1 MNHFRCVIVS
11 QIKKQ
16 TNKCIKAEVITA
28 RWQGTIALLL
38 LIIIS
43 YIDRVNISVMI
54 LNPDFAAHFQLNENR
69 MLQGMLMTCFLL
81 GYGFSALLL
90 TPVIESRWHYR
101 QGLLGSIA
109 IWALVCAVS
118 PLLGSLMGML
128 VARVILGIAEGPL
141 FSLKT
146 RFISDNFNA
155 DEIGKPNAVT
165 ALGVSLG
172 LAVGFPLVTWL
183 MANMGW
189 MGSFYALAVLNLLL
203 GGGLVWRFLPAT
215 RAVSQRA
222 KPGFKQTFSLAWQ
235 TPLLGWILL
244 VEIATLSY
252 LWGSSAW
259 LPAWLRDEHHFSL
272 HATGFLAAIPFL
284 LSLGSKFLGGVLLDK
299 MRPEQAPML
308 FIIGGLLTAL
318 SVLALMLSQ
327 QPAWLALFMLS
338 ANVFWGLQGAAIP
351 AVVQHHAARE
361 AVGSA
366 YGIINGIG
374 NICAAFIPLL
384 MGVVMK
390 SVGSVSSGFS
400 VLVASQIITLL
411 AGGMLLLRMRRAAA
425 VSA

>member
-1 MNHFRCVIVS
+1 MIS
-11 QIKKQ
+11 
-16 TNKCIKAEVITA
+16 T
-28 RWQGTIALLL
+28 RWQGVIALLF
-38 LIIIS
+38 LIVIS
-43 YIDRVNISVMI
+43 YVDRVNISVMI
-54 LNPDFAAHFQLNENR
+54 LNADFVTHFHINENR
-69 MLQGMLMTCFLL
+69 MLQGMLMTFFLL

-90 TPVIESRWHYR
+90 TPVMESKLNYR
-101 QGLLGSIA
+101 QGLLISITV
-109 IWALVCAVS
+109 WALVCAIS
-118 PLLGSLMGML
+118 PLLGSLFGML
-128 VARVILGIAEGPL
+128 IARVILGIAEGPL

-146 RFISDNFNA
+146 RYISDHFA
-155 DEIGKPNAVT
+155 AQEIGKPNAVS

-172 LAVGFPLVTWL
+172 LAVGFPLVTFL
-183 MANMGW
+183 MQHLGW
-189 MGSFYALAVLNLLL
+189 MGAFYALAALNLLL
-203 GGGLVWRFLPAT
+203 GGGLIYRFLPAPQKAN
-215 RAVSQRA
+215 RPRKKGLSE
-222 KPGFKQTFSLAWQ
+222 TFILAWR

-299 MRPEQAPML
+299 LRPEQAPLL
-308 FIIGGLLTAL
+308 FVTGGALTAC
-318 SVLALMLSQ
+318 SVLALMFSH
-327 QPAWLALFMLS
+327 QPAMLGLFLLS
-338 ANVFWGLQGAAIP
+338 ANIFWGLQGAAIP
-351 AVVQHHAARE
+351 AVVQHHAAHD

-374 NICAAFIPLL
+374 NICAAFIPLM

-390 SVGSVSSGFS
+390 YAGSVSAGFS
-400 VLVASQIITLL
+400 VLVASQIVTLL

>member
-1 MNHFRCVIVS
+1 
-11 QIKKQ
+11 
-16 TNKCIKAEVITA
+16 
-28 RWQGTIALLL
+28 
-38 LIIIS
+38 
-43 YIDRVNISVMI
+43 MI
-54 LNPDFAAHFQLNENR
+54 LNPEFAAHFHLNENR
-69 MLQGMLMTCFLL
+69 MLQGMLMTFFLL
-81 GYGFSALLL
+81 GYGLSALIL
-90 TPVIESRWHYR
+90 TPLIESKLNYR
-101 QGLLGSIA
+101 QGLLSSVA

-118 PLLGSLMGML
+118 PLLGSLLGML
-128 VARVILGIAEGPL
+128 IARIVLGVAEGPL

-146 RFISDNFNA
+146 RFISDSFAA
-155 DEIGKPNAVT
+155 DEVGKPNAVT

-172 LAVGFPLVTWL
+172 LAAGFPLVTWL
-183 MANMGW
+183 MAHVGW
-189 MGSFYALAVLNLLL
+189 MGSFYALALLNLLL
-203 GGGLVWRFLPAT
+203 GGGLVWRFLPAPVVNER
-215 RAVSQRA
+215 RAR
-222 KPGFKQTFSLAWQ
+222 PGMITTLTLAWR

-272 HATGFLAAIPFL
+272 QATGLLAAVPFL

-299 MRPEQAPML
+299 MRPEQAPVL

-318 SVLALMLSQ
+318 SVLALMLSHQ
-327 QPAWLALFMLS
+327 QAMLALFMLA

-351 AVVQHHAARE
+351 AVVQHHAPRE

-384 MGVVMK
+384 MGMVMK
-390 SVGSVSSGFS
+390 SAGSVSSGFS
-400 VLVASQIITLL
+400 VLVVSQLITLC

-425 VSA
+425 VSV

>member
-1 MNHFRCVIVS
+1 MS
-11 QIKKQ
+11 
-16 TNKCIKAEVITA
+16 T
-28 RWQGTIALLL
+28 RWQGVIALLF
-38 LIIIS
+38 LIVIS
-43 YIDRVNISVMI
+43 YVDRVNISVMI
-54 LNPDFAAHFQLNENR
+54 LNADFVTHFHINENR
-69 MLQGMLMTCFLL
+69 MLQGMLMTFFLL

-90 TPVIESRWHYR
+90 TPVMESKLNYR
-101 QGLLGSIA
+101 QGLLISITV
-109 IWALVCAVS
+109 WALVCAIS
-118 PLLGSLMGML
+118 PLLGSLFGML
-128 VARVILGIAEGPL
+128 IARVILGIAEGPL

-146 RFISDNFNA
+146 RYISDHFA
-155 DEIGKPNAVT
+155 AQEIGKPNAVS

-172 LAVGFPLVTWL
+172 LAVGFPLVTFL
-183 MANMGW
+183 MQHLGW
-189 MGSFYALAVLNLLL
+189 MGAFYALAALNLLL
-203 GGGLVWRFLPAT
+203 GGGLIYRFLPAPQKAN
-215 RAVSQRA
+215 RPRKKGLSE
-222 KPGFKQTFSLAWQ
+222 TFMLAWR

-299 MRPEQAPML
+299 LRPEQAPLL
-308 FIIGGLLTAL
+308 FVTGGALTAC
-318 SVLALMLSQ
+318 SVLALMLSH
-327 QPAWLALFMLS
+327 QPAMLGLFLLS
-338 ANVFWGLQGAAIP
+338 ANIFWGLQGAAIP
-351 AVVQHHAARE
+351 AVVQHHAAHD

-390 SVGSVSSGFS
+390 YAGSVSAGFS
-400 VLVASQIITLL
+400 VLVASQIVTLL

>member
-1 MNHFRCVIVS
+1 MTI
-11 QIKKQ
+11 
-16 TNKCIKAEVITA
+16 
-28 RWQGTIALLL
+28 RWQGTFALLL

-54 LNPDFAAHFQLNENR
+54 LNPEFAAHFQLNENR

-90 TPVIESRWHYR
+90 TPVIESHWHYR
-101 QGLLGSIA
+101 QGLIVSIA
-109 IWALVCAVS
+109 IWALVCAIS
-118 PLLGSLMGML
+118 PLLGSLMAML
-128 VARVILGIAEGPL
+128 SARVILGIAEGPL

-146 RFISDNFNA
+146 RFISDNFSA

-172 LAVGFPLVTWL
+172 LAVGFPLVTFL
-183 MANMGW
+183 MQQLGW
-189 MGSFYALAVLNLLL
+189 MGSFYALAVLNLVL
-203 GGGLVWRFLPAT
+203 GGGLIWRFLPPPAL
-215 RAVSQRA
+215 SA
-222 KPGFKQTFSLAWQ
+222 KREKSGFKQTFVLAWQ
-235 TPLLGWILL
+235 TPQLGWILL

-284 LSLGSKFLGGVLLDK
+284 LSLGSKFLGGVLLDR
-299 MRPEQAPML
+299 MRPEQAPLL
-308 FIIGGLLTAL
+308 FVAGGLLTAC
-318 SVLALMLSQ
+318 SVLALMFSHQ
-327 QPAWLALFMLS
+327 AVYLALFMLA
-338 ANVFWGLQGAAIP
+338 ANIFWGLQGAAIP
-351 AVVQHHAARE
+351 AVVQHHAARR

-384 MGVVMK
+384 MGMVMR

-400 VLVASQIITLL
+400 VLVASQLLTLF
-411 AGGMLLLRMRRAAA
+411 AGGMLLLRMHRAAA
-425 VSA
+425 VNL

>member
-1 MNHFRCVIVS
+1 M
-11 QIKKQ
+11 
-16 TNKCIKAEVITA
+16 TA
-28 RWQGTIALLL
+28 RWQGTIAILL

-43 YIDRVNISVMI
+43 YVDRVNISVMI

-69 MLQGMLMTCFLL
+69 MLQGMLMTFFLL

-90 TPVIESRWHYR
+90 TPVIESRWNYR

-109 IWALVCAVS
+109 VWAVVCAVS

-128 VARVILGIAEGPL
+128 IARVILGVAEGPL

-183 MANMGW
+183 MANLGW
-189 MGSFYALAVLNLLL
+189 MGSFYALAVHNLVL
-203 GGGLVWRFLPAT
+203 GGGLIWRFLPAPRAAAT
-215 RAVSQRA
+215 RAKSGI
-222 KPGFKQTFSLAWQ
+222 KETFTLALR

-299 MRPEQAPML
+299 MRPEQAPVL
-308 FIIGGLLTAL
+308 FVIGGLLTAL
-318 SVLALMLSQ
+318 SVLALMLSH

-351 AVVQHHAARE
+351 AVVQHYAARE

-384 MGVVMK
+384 MGIVMK

-400 VLVASQIITLL
+400 VLVASQIVTLL
-411 AGGMLLLRMRRAAA
+411 AGGILLLRMRRAAA
-425 VSA
+425 VGV

>member
-1 MNHFRCVIVS
+1 M
-11 QIKKQ
+11 
-16 TNKCIKAEVITA
+16 AA

-43 YIDRVNISVMI
+43 YIDRVNISVVI
-54 LNPDFAAHFQLNENR
+54 LNPEFAAHFHLNENR

-81 GYGFSALLL
+81 GYGLSALIL
-90 TPVIESRWHYR
+90 TPLIESKLNYR
-101 QGLLGSIA
+101 QGLLSSVA

-118 PLLGSLMGML
+118 PLQGSLLGML
-128 VARVILGIAEGPL
+128 IARIVLGVAEGPL

-146 RFISDNFNA
+146 RFISDSFAA
-155 DEIGKPNAVT
+155 DEVGKPNAVT

-172 LAVGFPLVTWL
+172 LAAGFPLVTWL
-183 MANMGW
+183 MAHVGW
-189 MGSFYALAVLNLLL
+189 MGSFYALALLNLLL
-203 GGGLVWRFLPAT
+203 GGGLVWRFLPAPVVNER
-215 RAVSQRA
+215 RAR
-222 KPGFKQTFSLAWQ
+222 PGMITTLTLAWR

-272 HATGFLAAIPFL
+272 QATGLLAAVPFL

-299 MRPEQAPML
+299 MRPEQAPVL

-318 SVLALMLSQ
+318 SVLALMLSHQ
-327 QPAWLALFMLS
+327 QAMLALFMLA

-351 AVVQHHAARE
+351 AVVQHHAPRE

-384 MGVVMK
+384 MGMVMK
-390 SVGSVSSGFS
+390 SAGSVSSGFS
-400 VLVASQIITLL
+400 VLVVSQLITLC

-425 VSA
+425 VSV

>member
-1 MNHFRCVIVS
+1 MIS
-11 QIKKQ
+11 
-16 TNKCIKAEVITA
+16 A
-28 RWQGTIALLL
+28 RWQGVIALLF
-38 LIIIS
+38 LIVIS
-43 YIDRVNISVMI
+43 YVDRVNISVMI
-54 LNPDFAAHFQLNENR
+54 LNADFVNHFHINENR
-69 MLQGMLMTCFLL
+69 MLQGMLMTFFLL
-81 GYGFSALLL
+81 GYGLSALLL
-90 TPVIESRWHYR
+90 TPVMESKLNYR
-101 QGLLGSIA
+101 QGLLISIA
-109 IWALVCAVS
+109 VWALVCAIS
-118 PLLGSLMGML
+118 PLLGSLFGML
-128 VARVILGIAEGPL
+128 IARVILGIAEGPL

-146 RFISDNFNA
+146 RYISDHFA
-155 DEIGKPNAVT
+155 AQEIGKPNAVS

-172 LAVGFPLVTWL
+172 LAVGFPLVTFL
-183 MANMGW
+183 MQHLGW
-189 MGSFYALAVLNLLL
+189 MGSFYALAALNLLL
-203 GGGLVWRFLPAT
+203 GGGLIYRFLPAPQKANRT
-215 RAVSQRA
+215 SKRGLSE
-222 KPGFKQTFSLAWQ
+222 TFMLAWR

-299 MRPEQAPML
+299 LRPEQAPLL
-308 FIIGGLLTAL
+308 FVSGGALTAC
-318 SVLALMLSQ
+318 SVLALMLSH
-327 QPAWLALFMLS
+327 QPAMLGLFLLS
-338 ANVFWGLQGAAIP
+338 ANIFWGLQGAAIP
-351 AVVQHHAARE
+351 AVVQHHAAHD

-390 SVGSVSSGFS
+390 YAGSVSAGFS
-400 VLVASQIITLL
+400 VLVASQIVTLL

>member
-1 MNHFRCVIVS
+1 
-11 QIKKQ
+11 
-16 TNKCIKAEVITA
+16 
-28 RWQGTIALLL
+28 
-38 LIIIS
+38 
-43 YIDRVNISVMI
+43 
-54 LNPDFAAHFQLNENR
+54 
-69 MLQGMLMTCFLL
+69 
-81 GYGFSALLL
+81 
-90 TPVIESRWHYR
+90 
-101 QGLLGSIA
+101 
-109 IWALVCAVS
+109 
-118 PLLGSLMGML
+118 
-128 VARVILGIAEGPL
+128 
-141 FSLKT
+141 
-146 RFISDNFNA
+146 FINDNFAA
-155 DEIGKPNAVT
+155 DEIGKPNALT

-183 MANMGW
+183 MVHVGW
-189 MGSFYALAVLNLLL
+189 IGSFYALALLNLLL
-203 GGGLVWRFLPAT
+203 GGGLIWRFLPAPQVT
-215 RAVSQRA
+215 SQRA
-222 KPGFKQTFSLAWQ
+222 KPGFRQTFALAWR

-272 HATGFLAAIPFL
+272 QATGLLAAVPFL

-299 MRPEQAPML
+299 MRPEQAPLL
-308 FIIGGLLTAL
+308 FIIGGLLTAG

-327 QPAWLALFMLS
+327 QPAMLALFMLA

-351 AVVQHHAARE
+351 AVVQHHAPRE

-400 VLVASQIITLL
+400 VLVASQLITLC
-411 AGGMLLLRMRRAAA
+411 AGGALLLRMRRAAA
-425 VSA
+425 VNASIP

>member
-1 MNHFRCVIVS
+1 M
-11 QIKKQ
+11 
-16 TNKCIKAEVITA
+16 AA
-28 RWQGTIALLL
+28 RWQGTIAILL

-43 YIDRVNISVMI
+43 YVDRVNISVMI
-54 LNPDFAAHFQLNENR
+54 LNPEFAAHFHLNENR

-81 GYGFSALLL
+81 GYGLSALIL
-90 TPVIESRWHYR
+90 TPLIESKLNYR
-101 QGLLGSIA
+101 QGLLSSVA

-118 PLLGSLMGML
+118 PLLGSLLGML
-128 VARVILGIAEGPL
+128 IARIVLGVAEGPL

-146 RFISDNFNA
+146 RFISDSFAA
-155 DEIGKPNAVT
+155 DEVGKPNAVT

-172 LAVGFPLVTWL
+172 LAAGFPLVTWL
-183 MANMGW
+183 MAHVGW
-189 MGSFYALAVLNLLL
+189 MGLFYALALLNLLL
-203 GGGLVWRFLPAT
+203 GGGLVWRFLPAPVVNER
-215 RAVSQRA
+215 RAR
-222 KPGFKQTFSLAWQ
+222 PGMITTLTLAWR

-272 HATGFLAAIPFL
+272 QATGLLAAVPFL

-299 MRPEQAPML
+299 MRPEQAPVL

-318 SVLALMLSQ
+318 SVLALMLSHQ
-327 QPAWLALFMLS
+327 QAMLALFMLA

-351 AVVQHHAARE
+351 AVVQHHAPHE

-384 MGVVMK
+384 MGMVMK
-390 SVGSVSSGFS
+390 SAGSVSSGFS
-400 VLVASQIITLL
+400 VLVVSQLITLC

-425 VSA
+425 VSV

>member
-1 MNHFRCVIVS
+1 M
-11 QIKKQ
+11 
-16 TNKCIKAEVITA
+16 AA
-28 RWQGTIALLL
+28 RWQGTIAILL

-43 YIDRVNISVMI
+43 YVDRVNISVMI
-54 LNPDFAAHFQLNENR
+54 LNPEFAAHFHLNENR

-81 GYGFSALLL
+81 GYGLSALIL
-90 TPVIESRWHYR
+90 TPLIESKLNYR
-101 QGLLGSIA
+101 QGLLSSVA

-118 PLLGSLMGML
+118 PLLGSLLGML
-128 VARVILGIAEGPL
+128 IARIVLGVAEGPL

-146 RFISDNFNA
+146 RFISDSFAA
-155 DEIGKPNAVT
+155 DEVGKPNAVT

-172 LAVGFPLVTWL
+172 LAAGFPLVTWL
-183 MANMGW
+183 MAHVGW
-189 MGSFYALAVLNLLL
+189 MGSFYALALLNLLL
-203 GGGLVWRFLPAT
+203 GGGLVWRFLPAPVVNER
-215 RAVSQRA
+215 RARL
-222 KPGFKQTFSLAWQ
+222 GMITTLTLAWR

-272 HATGFLAAIPFL
+272 QATGLLAAVPFL

-299 MRPEQAPML
+299 MRPEQAPVL

-318 SVLALMLSQ
+318 SVLALMLSHQ
-327 QPAWLALFMLS
+327 QAMLALFMLA

-351 AVVQHHAARE
+351 AVVQHHAPHE

-384 MGVVMK
+384 MGMVMK
-390 SVGSVSSGFS
+390 SAGSVSSGFS
-400 VLVASQIITLL
+400 VLVVSQLITLC

-425 VSA
+425 VSV

>member
-1 MNHFRCVIVS
+1 MIS
-11 QIKKQ
+11 
-16 TNKCIKAEVITA
+16 T
-28 RWQGTIALLL
+28 RWQGVIALLF
-38 LIIIS
+38 LIVIS
-43 YIDRVNISVMI
+43 YVDRVNISVMI
-54 LNPDFAAHFQLNENR
+54 LNADFVTHFHINENR
-69 MLQGMLMTCFLL
+69 MLQGMLMTFFLL

-90 TPVIESRWHYR
+90 TPVMESKLNYR
-101 QGLLGSIA
+101 QGLLISITV
-109 IWALVCAVS
+109 WALVCAIS
-118 PLLGSLMGML
+118 PLLGSLFGML
-128 VARVILGIAEGPL
+128 IARVILGIAEGPL

-146 RFISDNFNA
+146 RYISDHFA
-155 DEIGKPNAVT
+155 AQEIGKPNAVS

-172 LAVGFPLVTWL
+172 LAVGFPLVTFL
-183 MANMGW
+183 MQHLGW
-189 MGSFYALAVLNLLL
+189 MGAFYALAALNLLL
-203 GGGLVWRFLPAT
+203 GGGLIYRFLPAPQKAN
-215 RAVSQRA
+215 RPRKKGLSE
-222 KPGFKQTFSLAWQ
+222 TFMLAWR

-299 MRPEQAPML
+299 LRPEQAPLL
-308 FIIGGLLTAL
+308 FVTGGALTAC
-318 SVLALMLSQ
+318 SVLALMFSH
-327 QPAWLALFMLS
+327 QPAMLGLFLLS
-338 ANVFWGLQGAAIP
+338 ANIFWGLQGAAIP
-351 AVVQHHAARE
+351 AVVQHHAAHD

-390 SVGSVSSGFS
+390 YAGSVSAGFS
-400 VLVASQIITLL
+400 VLVASQIVTLL

>member
-1 MNHFRCVIVS
+1 M
-11 QIKKQ
+11 
-16 TNKCIKAEVITA
+16 TA

-90 TPVIESRWHYR
+90 TPVIESKLHYR
-101 QGLLGSIA
+101 QGLLASIA
-109 IWALVCAVS
+109 VWAVVCAIS
-118 PLLGSLMGML
+118 PVVGSLMGML
-128 VARVILGIAEGPL
+128 IARLILGIAEGPL

-146 RFISDNFNA
+146 RFISDNFA
-155 DEIGKPNAVT
+155 AEEIGKPNAVT

-172 LAVGFPLVTWL
+172 LAVGFPLVTFL
-183 MANMGW
+183 VAHQGW
-189 MGSFYALAVLNLLL
+189 MGSFYSLALLNLVL
-203 GGGLVWRFLPAT
+203 GGGLIWRFLPAPAA
-215 RAVSQRA
+215 AVKHRQ
-222 KPGFKQTFSLAWQ
+222 PGFQQTFMLAWR
-235 TPLLGWILL
+235 TPLLGWIVL

-272 HATGFLAAIPFL
+272 QATGFLAAIPFL
-284 LSLGSKFLGGVLLDK
+284 LSLGAKFLGGVLLDK
-299 MRPEQAPML
+299 MRPEQAPLL
-308 FIIGGLLTAL
+308 FIIGGALTAC
-318 SVLALMLSQ
+318 SVVALILSQ
-327 QPAWLALFMLS
+327 QPALLALFMLS
-338 ANVFWGLQGAAIP
+338 ANLFWGLQGAAIP
-351 AVVQHHAARE
+351 AVVQHHAPRQ

-366 YGIINGIG
+366 YGIINGVG

-384 MGVVMK
+384 MGMVMK

-400 VLVASQIITLL
+400 VLVASQLITLL

-425 VSA
+425 VSV

>member
-1 MNHFRCVIVS
+1 M
-11 QIKKQ
+11 
-16 TNKCIKAEVITA
+16 TA

-54 LNPDFAAHFQLNENR
+54 LNPEFADHFRLNENR

-90 TPVIESRWHYR
+90 TPVIENRFNYR
-101 QGLLGSIA
+101 QGLLGSIL
-109 IWALVCAVS
+109 IWATVCAIS

-128 VARVILGIAEGPL
+128 VARIILGIAEGPL

-172 LAVGFPLVTWL
+172 LAVGFPLVTWT
-183 MANMGW
+183 MTHFGW
-189 MGSFYALAVLNLLL
+189 MGSFYALAVMNLLL
-203 GGGLVWRFLPAT
+203 GGGLIWRFLPAPH
-215 RAVSQRA
+215 REA
-222 KPGFKQTFSLAWQ
+222 KRRSASFVQTFGLAWR

-272 HATGFLAAIPFL
+272 HATGLLAAVPFI

-299 MRPEQAPML
+299 MRPEQAPVL
-308 FIIGGLLTAL
+308 F
-318 SVLALMLSQ
+318 V
-327 QPAWLALFMLS
+327 LS
-338 ANVFWGLQGAAIP
+338 ANIFWGLQGAAIP

-361 AVGSA
+361 VVGSA

-384 MGVVMK
+384 MGIVMK

-425 VSA
+425 VSV

>member
-1 MNHFRCVIVS
+1 MM
-11 QIKKQ
+11 
-16 TNKCIKAEVITA
+16 TA
-28 RWQGTIALLL
+28 RWQGTFALLA

-54 LNPDFAAHFQLNENR
+54 LNPEFAAHFHLNENR

-90 TPVIESRWHYR
+90 TPLIESRLHYR

-109 IWALVCAVS
+109 IWAAVCALS
-118 PLLGSLMGML
+118 PLLGSLLGML
-128 VARVILGIAEGPL
+128 TARIILGIAEGPL

-146 RFISDNFNA
+146 RFISDSFAA

-172 LAVGFPLVTWL
+172 LAVGFPLVTFL
-183 MANMGW
+183 MQRLGW
-189 MGSFYALAVLNLLL
+189 MGSFYALAVLNLVL
-203 GGGLVWRFLPAT
+203 GGGLIWRFLPAPPT
-215 RAVSQRA
+215 GVKRAGA
-222 KPGFKQTFSLAWQ
+222 GFKQTFLLAWR

-259 LPAWLRDEHHFSL
+259 LPAWLRDEHQFSL
-272 HATGFLAAIPFL
+272 RATGFLAAIPFL

-299 MRPEQAPML
+299 MRPEQAPLL
-308 FIIGGLLTAL
+308 FVTGGLLTAC
-318 SVLALMLSQ
+318 SVLALMLSH
-327 QPAWLALFMLS
+327 QPAYLALFMLS

-351 AVVQHHAARE
+351 AVVQHHAARQ

-366 YGIINGIG
+366 YGMINGVG

-384 MGVVMK
+384 MGMVMK
-390 SVGSVSSGFS
+390 SMGSVSSGFS
-400 VLVASQIITLL
+400 VLVASQLLTLF